1 MGIEYWRE
9 KKKLYS
15 MQGLQ
20 DGKLY
25 PTVAILQGTAEREFS
40 VAVSSE

>member
-1 MGIEYWRE
+1 
-9 KKKLYS
+9 

-25 PTVAILQGTAEREFS
+25 PTVAILQGARERAFP